1 VPDQLDLFGGYG
13 YPGSPGYKAP
23 GPSQEAAEAMKDS
36 ARLRAMALRVLQGE
50 SLTAD
55 EVAARL
61 RRSVLAIR
69 PRVSELSAMGFIVDT
84 GVRRKNSSGRRATV
98 WRSLK

>member
-1 VPDQLDLFGGYG
+1 VAEQFDLFGGYG

-36 ARLRAMALRVLQGE
+36 ARLRAMALAALRAE

-55 EVAARL
+55 EVAYRL
-61 RRSVLAIR
+61 RRSVLSIR
-69 PRVSELSAMGFIVDT
+69 PRVSELRTMFLIVDT
-84 GVRRKNSSGRRATV
+84 GERRRNRSGRPATV
-98 WRSLK
+98 WRAR